1 MIHLE
6 NVSKVYPGPDGLVRA
21 LDDIN
26 LSVERGD
33 FVVVRGPSGSGK
45 STLLLTIG
53 GLVTPTTG
61 KITVEDNDLYAM
73 PRRDRARFRAEN
85 VGFVFQMF
93 HLLPYLD
100 ALQNVLV
107 AAVPGRR
114 RGARR
119 DAIELLNRLQMS
131 DRLHHF
137 PGELSTGER
146 QRVAVA
152 RAMLTEPSIILA
164 DEPTGNLDPDNAA
177 QVLRHLAEFHRAGG
191 TVLLVTHEKAADD
204 LARKLV
210 QLEAGR
216 IVSTQEKR

>member
-6 NVSKVYPGPDGLVRA
+6 NVSKVYPGSDGLVRA